1 MPKFQF
7 QVQPTTK
14 PNQNPKSKNS
24 KKKTPKYQNKKESC
38 THSAAQNHAQDIRN
52 FLKIKKSPSKLA
64 ALQPVHLIVSCEDQL
79 TNLGGSDVRERESEV
94 ANWDPGL

>member
-1 MPKFQF
+1 MREFIITF
-7 QVQPTTK
+7 VH
-14 PNQNPKSKNS
+14 S
-24 KKKTPKYQNKKESC
+24 KKKTTKYQNKKESC

-64 ALQPVHLIVSCEDQL
+64 ALQPVQILIVSCEDQL
-79 TNLGGSDVRERESEV
+79 TNLGGSDARGRESEV